1 MKLAATLLALTL
13 PLMAAK
19 CDDARAI
26 LVKTCNTLADTY
38 AHYDAVA
45 ASGALSARTQ
55 ARVAAVRAQTDDI
68 CTSPETATTIS
79 ITAAAARAYVALN
92 AAFREGGTLRD
103 AKVGYTQVQNLK
115 VFLEEA
121 RRK

>member
-1 MKLAATLLALTL
+1 MKIAATLLALSL
-13 PLMAAK
+13 PLMGAT
-19 CDDARAI
+19 CEDARAL

-45 ASGALSARTQ
+45 ASGVVSKINM

-68 CTSPETATTIS
+68 CASPETATTIS

-92 AAFREGGTLRD
+92 AAFKQGGTLRD
-103 AKVGYTQVQNLK
+103 AKVGYSQIIDLRRIADK
-115 VFLEEA
+115 A
-121 RRK
+121 RSK

>member
-1 MKLAATLLALTL
+1 MKIAATVLALAL

-19 CDDARAI
+19 CDDARAL
-26 LVKTCNTLADTY
+26 LVKTCATLDETY

-45 ASGALSARTQ
+45 ASGVVSKINM
-55 ARVAAVRAQTDDI
+55 ARVEAVRAQTTDI

-92 AAFREGGTLRD
+92 AAFKQGGTLRD
-103 AKVGYTQVQNLK
+103 AKVGYTQVRGLRAI
-115 VFLEEA
+115 LEAA
-121 RRK
+121 RSK